1 MVEYPREALD
11 ATYGAL
17 AHDVR
22 RRMLEDLRDGE
33 ARVTDLAAPF
43 DMSLAAA
50 SKHIM
55 VLEHTGLVRRTVI
68 GREHRVSLEAAPLA
82 PASEWL
88 EPYRRFWTDRLDA
101 LERHLREREP

>member
-1 MVEYPREALD
+1 MIEYWAKTLD

-22 RRMLEDLRDGE
+22 RSMLEDLRDGE

-43 DMSLAAA
+43 DISLAAA
-50 SKHIM
+50 SKHIV
-55 VLEHTGLVRRTVI
+55 VLEHAGLVRRNVI
-68 GREHRVSLEAAPLA
+68 GREHRLSLDAAPLA
-82 PASEWL
+82 SASEWL
-88 EPYRRFWTDRLDA
+88 EPYRRFWTGRLDA